1 MHWRLVLQ
9 EEILYPKMQP
19 SESQLWRNIHFNG
32 ISLIRVNCYILVT
45 SSFLWTKVC
54 HNSCSCETL
63 ESNFVSILSY
73 PLLCAIWC
81 FWHLSSREFVLCW
94 NAEKQR
100 TYHLLSTRQNFRS
113 NSWLEMIF
121 ILVGTSYTRSELPII
136 TGSFISPSIKGS
148 QESGLFLLK
157 FPTWCRNFRWTS
169 KVLCYFRSRALGKLS
184 LDRPVWPV

>member
-1 MHWRLVLQ
+1 MEMHWRLGLQ
-9 EEILYPKMQP
+9 EEILYLKMQP
-19 SESQLWRNIHFNG
+19 IACQHWRNIYFNG
-32 ISLIRVNCYILVT
+32 ISLIRVNCHILAT
-45 SSFLWTKVC
+45 FSSLWTKVC

-100 TYHLLSTRQNFRS
+100 TYHLLSTRQKFRS
-113 NSWLEMIF
+113 NGWLEMIF

-136 TGSFISPSIKGS
+136 TRSFISPPIKGPR
-148 QESGLFLLK
+148 ESGLFLSE
-157 FPTWCRNFRWTS
+157 FPT
-169 KVLCYFRSRALGKLS
+169 
-184 LDRPVWPV
+184 